1 LDIQTI
7 RRERMKRRTTTVP
20 IEFDGWIKGIQ
31 KKLYI
36 ETNEIYNKTQVMKI
50 LAKNSKVNVKKKKDD
65 KYEISLGI

>member
-1 LDIQTI
+1 
-7 RRERMKRRTTTVP
+7 MKRRTTTVP